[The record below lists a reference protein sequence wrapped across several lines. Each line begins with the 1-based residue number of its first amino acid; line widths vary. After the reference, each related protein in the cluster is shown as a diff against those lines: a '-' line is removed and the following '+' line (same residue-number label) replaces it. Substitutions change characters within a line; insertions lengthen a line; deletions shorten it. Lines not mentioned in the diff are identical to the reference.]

1 MIDIELQRARSAMAE
16 SVTLPIAM
24 WLEVL
29 DELEAL
35 RQVEPVKQEPVLF
48 DKWDVDEAKSL
59 LPAMRQGVALLEYVA
74 GVLPK
79 STEPVKHD
87 HSGEANEMVQ
97 EPAAIANNAPNLFGQ
112 VYLTC
117 RENGNSHEGSLAAA
131 DEAVRLHGDE
141 AVSRQDL
148 TLIVEQIVRG

>member
-1 MIDIELQRARSAMAE
+1 MTTKLEQAARQA
-16 SVTLPIAM
+16 
-24 WLEVL
+24 
-29 DELEAL
+29 LEAL
-35 RQVEPVKQEPVLF
+35 EELHCSSGTVVAVKKYESATSALR
-48 DKWDVDEAKSL
+48 EAL
-59 LPAMRQGVALLEYVA
+59 
-74 GVLPK
+74 
-79 STEPVKHD
+79 D
-87 HSGEANEMVQ
+87 HSGEATNMVQ